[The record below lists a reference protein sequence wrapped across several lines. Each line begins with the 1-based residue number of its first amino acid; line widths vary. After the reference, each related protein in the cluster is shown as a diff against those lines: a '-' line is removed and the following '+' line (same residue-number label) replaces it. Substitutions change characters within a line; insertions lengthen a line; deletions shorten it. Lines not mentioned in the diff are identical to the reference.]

1 MEKRQTLEQQAQR
14 LKIGTEV
21 AKLKACIKLLENMR
35 EVYGKVDTASTFI
48 VYPAKIRH
56 PLWKKEFVKVTI
68 QKMIMLIEK

>member
-1 MEKRQTLEQQAQR
+1 MDKRQTLEQQAQR

-48 VYPAKIRH
+48 VYPAKTRH